1 MFSILLIYHLMANPT
16 WDLLQKNLTD
26 PETIEEAIA
35 RLITAHEADPTA
47 HLGVGESLQAHKAD
61 DILDHP
67 AGSVLSDKRSNNQ
80 IEISTCFENSAGWT
94 ASAVH
99 SSFYFG
105 GYVLGTNTTN
115 NNVADS
121 YGDSIQGFT
130 TADFV
135 KNLMFQT
142 TFSTDAYGAGD
153 YELQLGIDNFGG
165 IYNTIGVKIVDN
177 VATGYFL
184 DGATQHTT
192 GLGTLTRGALYTL
205 RIFINQSSGDVEFW
219 LNGVKAGSI
228 TYELHYSTSEV
239 IYPEFKITKKRTAY
253 EAYLFISN
261 LIIARD
267 I

>member
-1 MFSILLIYHLMANPT
+1 MFLILLIYHLMANPT

-26 PETIEEAIA
+26 PETIEEAVA

-67 AGSVLSDKRSNNQ
+67 QGSVLADKRSFNQ
-80 IEISTCFENSAGWT
+80 LEVTTAFESSAGWT
-94 ASAVH
+94 VTAYYSLFKFM
-99 SSFYFG
+99 SLI
-105 GYVLGTNTTN
+105 LGTNTTT
-115 NNVADS
+115 NNVAEA
-121 YGDSIQGFT
+121 YLEEANGFIT
-130 TADFV
+130 SDFV

-142 TFSTDAYGAGD
+142 TFSTDLHGAGD
-153 YELQLGIDNFGG
+153 YVLEFGIDDIGG
-165 IYNTIGVKIVDN
+165 IYNTIGIKIVDN

-192 GLGTLTRGALYTL
+192 GLGTLTRGAIYTL
-205 RIFINQSSGDVEFW
+205 RIFINQVSGDVEFW

-228 TYELHYSTSEV
+228 TYELHYTSDEMIGF
-239 IYPEFKITKKRTAY
+239 IYRVTQKRTAY
-253 EAYLFISN
+253 QAFLFVSN
-261 LIIARD
+261 LTLARD